1 MKLTKSVSILS
12 MVAWATAA
20 CAGST
25 PAPDSILAEL
35 SRCDGRFFASLQRHA
50 GELSAN
56 PHFTVKGAELAY
68 FKVADRTVP
77 EQSVRRFSAPLPIDQ
92 LDALGYF
99 DAHMRL
105 SADDSFIAWGFL
117 LRADTQTV
125 IKATQHLIWDK
136 ERLLQDGQAYTR
148 TELWDPAQVANG
160 WQKVMTPGGAE
171 SSPDAVERILR
182 IEADDKD
189 PSLTRFGCVL
199 QGTVPADMLKALR
212 PDIGTK
218 SPGAK

>member
-12 MVAWATAA
+12 MMAWATVA
-20 CAGST
+20 CAAST
-25 PAPDSILAEL
+25 TAPDSILAEL
-35 SRCDGRFFASLQRHA
+35 SHCDGRFFASLQRHA
-50 GELSAN
+50 GELAAN
-56 PHFTVKGAELAY
+56 PHFTKGSELAY
-68 FKVADRTVP
+68 FKVADRTAP
-77 EQSVRRFSAPLPIDQ
+77 EHSLRRFSAPLPIDQ
-92 LDALGYF
+92 LEVVGYF

-105 SADDSFIAWGFL
+105 SADDTFIAWGFL
-117 LRADTQTV
+117 LRADTQAV
-125 IKATQHLIWDK
+125 IKATQPLIWDK
-136 ERLLQDGQAYTR
+136 ERLLQDGQVYTR
-148 TELWDPAQVANG
+148 TELWDPAQAANG
-160 WQKVMTPGGAE
+160 WQKVMTPGGTE

-199 QGTVPADMLKALR
+199 QGTLPADMLKVLR

>member
-25 PAPDSILAEL
+25 PASDSILAEL
-35 SRCDGRFFASLQRHA
+35 SRCDGRFFSSLQRHA
-50 GELSAN
+50 GELAAN
-56 PHFTVKGAELAY
+56 PHFTKSNELAY
-68 FKVADRTVP
+68 FKVPDRTDP
-77 EQSVRRFSAPLPIDQ
+77 EHSVRRFNAPLPIDQ
-92 LDALGYF
+92 LEVVGYF

-105 SADDSFIAWGFL
+105 SADDTFIAWGFL

-125 IKATQHLIWDK
+125 IKATQQLIWDN
-136 ERLLQDGQAYTR
+136 ERLLQDGQVYTR
-148 TELWDPAQVANG
+148 TELWDPAQAANG
-160 WQKVMTPGGAE
+160 WQKVVTPGGTD
-171 SSPDAVERILR
+171 SPPDSVERILR

-199 QGTVPADMLKALR
+199 QGTVPPDMLKALR

-218 SPGAK
+218 LPGAK